1 MKQFIG
7 CTLLIAL
14 LAGCGGEGFY
24 VKKYSEE
31 YARKNLVPVAPAKTY
46 ASAKEL
52 ATEAYNRVD
61 IISVSEYDQFAK
73 SGKPHLLLD
82 IREKKE
88 FEAGAYE
95 SAILLPRGVLEFK
108 IFDPEKW
115 KTVTTDRSLPSKKEP
130 IVVYCKSGLRS
141 ALAADNLQRLGFE
154 DVALIRGGWEQQKK
168 GLADEG
174 SQPVKREH
182 PPEKIMSQFKS
193 GEEMAAA
200 AKPRCSAITVAKLE
214 DYLAATPNVYLF
226 DIRQG
231 KEYNDGHIDG
241 AILSPRG
248 VFPFH
253 VSIPK
258 KWAKVKTER
267 PIPSKSDPIVVY
279 CKKGSRSVLA
289 ADTLRSLG
297 FTNVRYIEG
306 GWLQYKKGPE
316 AEAIDD
322 EGCG

>member
-14 LAGCGGEGFY
+14 MAGCGGEGFY

-31 YARKNLVPVAPAKTY
+31 YARENLVPVAPAKTY

-52 ATEAYNRVD
+52 ATEAYDRVD
-61 IISVSEYDQFAK
+61 IISVSEYDQLAK

-82 IREKKE
+82 VREKKE
-88 FEAGAYE
+88 FEAGAYDN
-95 SAILLPRGVLEFK
+95 AINLSRGVLEFK

-115 KTVTTDRSLPSKKEP
+115 KTVTADRSLPSKKEP

-141 ALAADNLQRLGFE
+141 ALAADSLQRLGFP
-154 DVALIRGGWEQQKK
+154 DVKMIRGGWDQQKK

-182 PPEKIMSQFKS
+182 PPTKIIGQFKT
-193 GEEMAAA
+193 GEEMVAA
-200 AKPRCSAITVAKLE
+200 AKPHCTAITVGDLDA
-214 DYLAATPNVYLF
+214 YLAAAPNVYLF

-258 KWAKVKTER
+258 KWAKVATDR
-267 PIPSKSDPIVVY
+267 PIPSKSDPIVIY

-289 ADTLRSLG
+289 ADALRSLG

-306 GWLQYKKGPE
+306 GWLQFKEGPKVVV
-316 AEAIDD
+316 DD
-322 EGCG
+322 GGCG